1 VQYVCDV
8 SGEWRIR
15 LVLASGS
22 GWYSFNLTVQNQNDA
37 DSGSDAGDIYEEA
50 LQIEAGSTY
59 HGFLMSGDS
68 DDWFKF
74 FASSWKIIQIN
85 LTLPVGQSVQLS
97 IIDPLGNVRAS
108 SLYSGVA
115 DEYLACVA
123 NIDGNWSFKVHLL
136 SWQANYTFSVVLL
149 NQNDTG
155 LDGDAGNTFEE
166 ATPIVEGVYFGQL
179 QDADT
184 KDYYVINCTANK
196 WLNILANMYF
206 PLDCDIKLFDS
217 AGNPITTSSYSEGSD
232 EYISYYVTSSSK
244 FFISVELKAQFGF
257 YSLNVTQS
265 DESWLKNAE
274 EAGDAGNTFY
284 TATRINIGYYS
295 GRTNSSDTSD
305 WYKHYVESGQVI
317 VVGASFPEITQIYI
331 YAPDGAQKVY
341 NLWKGSSTVSF
352 VADSTG
358 DWRISFYYGL
368 TETYTFILSVKNQN
382 DADVGYDAGNTHA
395 MASSITKGIKIGYL
409 YTADSDDWYKLYV
422 LTGQVIVVGVSFPY
436 PYETLDVSIY
446 APDATQKAYA
456 SYSGSWIISFVAD
469 STGDWRISFHSYSIS
484 PRVYFFTL
492 TIVDQCDAGI
502 NTDAGNAHASAVTIN
517 EGIYLGYLKP
527 GDFEDW
533 FKFNVSAGQL
543 IVVGFTEIAGD
554 INQIGIFDPYGN
566 QKTWTYPGAASTLS
580 FVADNSGDWRLRIY
594 YGNPGTYSFILTIQS
609 ISEDIVPPTTTTDY
623 DGLWHNSDFSINLF
637 ATDDLSGVAETFYR
651 INNGPVQNV
660 SFHGQ
665 PLITTESNNN
675 TLEYWSVDNSGKEE
689 LPHNILTEIKLDK
702 TPPIIETPTRTPGG
716 DVQPYQPVKISVNAT
731 DTLSSLQNV
740 TLVYSFDNGTTWETS
755 EPMIL
760 NSTTNLYEAVI
771 PGQPADTWVR
781 FKIFACDYAENN
793 VTIDGTEPYC
803 VYQVIPEFSSNNLL
817 AIFLSITLF
826 VAIFSIKNRTQKPKC
841 NQAKNYCNLVKFK

>member
-1 VQYVCDV
+1 
-8 SGEWRIR
+8 
-15 LVLASGS
+15 
-22 GWYSFNLTVQNQNDA
+22 
-37 DSGSDAGDIYEEA
+37 
-50 LQIEAGSTY
+50 
-59 HGFLMSGDS
+59 MSGDS

-97 IIDPLGNVRAS
+97 VIDPLGNVRAS

-123 NIDGNWSFKVHLL
+123 NIDGSWLFKVHLL
-136 SWQANYTFSVVLL
+136 SWQANYTFSVFLL
-149 NQNDTG
+149 NQNDAGTG
-155 LDGDAGNTFEE
+155 VDAGNTYEE
-166 ATPIVEGVYFGQL
+166 ATPISDGVYYGQL
-179 QDADT
+179 QDADIR
-184 KDYYVINCTANK
+184 DYYTINCTQNK
-196 WLNILANMYF
+196 WLNIWVTNIF
-206 PLDCDIKLFDS
+206 PLDCDVKLFDS
-217 AGNPITTSSYSEGSD
+217 VGNIVKTSSYGGGSD
-232 EYISYYVTSSSK
+232 EYISYYVTSSAK
-244 FFISVELKAQFGF
+244 FYVSVELKAQFGF
-257 YSLNVTQS
+257 YLLNVTQS

-274 EAGDAGNTFY
+274 ETGDAGNTFY
-284 TATRINIGYYS
+284 TATRINTGYFS
-295 GRTNSSDTSD
+295 GRLNSSDTDD
-305 WYKHYVESGQVI
+305 WFKFNVLSGQVI
-317 VVGASFPEITQIYI
+317 TVGANMPGVGGTYI
-331 YAPDGAQKVY
+331 YAPDGSQKTFGG
-341 NLWKGSSTVSF
+341 GSYFTVSY
-352 VADSTG
+352 VADSSG
-358 DWRISFYYGL
+358 DWRIRIYDVDAQ
-368 TETYTFILSVKNQN
+368 TYT
-382 DADVGYDAGNTHA
+382 
-395 MASSITKGIKIGYL
+395 
-409 YTADSDDWYKLYV
+409 
-422 LTGQVIVVGVSFPY
+422 
-436 PYETLDVSIY
+436 
-446 APDATQKAYA
+446 
-456 SYSGSWIISFVAD
+456 
-469 STGDWRISFHSYSIS
+469 
-484 PRVYFFTL
+484 
-492 TIVDQCDAGI
+492 
-502 NTDAGNAHASAVTIN
+502 
-517 EGIYLGYLKP
+517 
-527 GDFEDW
+527 
-533 FKFNVSAGQL
+533 
-543 IVVGFTEIAGD
+543 
-554 INQIGIFDPYGN
+554 
-566 QKTWTYPGAASTLS
+566 
-580 FVADNSGDWRLRIY
+580 
-594 YGNPGTYSFILTIQS
+594 FILTIQS